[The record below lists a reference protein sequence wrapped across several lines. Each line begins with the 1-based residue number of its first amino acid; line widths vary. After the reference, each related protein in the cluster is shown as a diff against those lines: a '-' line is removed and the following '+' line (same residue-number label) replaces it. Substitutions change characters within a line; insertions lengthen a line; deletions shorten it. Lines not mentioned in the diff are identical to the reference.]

1 MKSLDTYPHFSFIL
15 IVRNNLPS
23 NINLFKVSNRNTRKR
38 YEKCSKLTKKCQNDV
53 NDLVLVFLFFWT
65 YFTPFSSVSVFDFE
79 QVSVSWVYI
88 RMILEFLFMQIYVH
102 ILVWTELNFQ
112 KRVVHSFSSNA
123 VFIQKTVKC
132 FIVQIS
138 WPIKPISI

>member
-53 NDLVLVFLFFWT
+53 SGLVLVFLFFWT
-65 YFTPFSSVSVFDFE
+65 YFTPFSGVSVVDFE

-88 RMILEFLFMQIYVH
+88 RMILEFHANLQTCIFLFEPNLISRK
-102 ILVWTELNFQ
+102 ELFIHF
-112 KRVVHSFSSNA
+112 RPVLFSYRKQSTA
-123 VFIQKTVKC
+123 L
-132 FIVQIS
+132 
-138 WPIKPISI
+138 